1 MSYLSIGNLYKTRE
15 ILLFKNCYALEKI
28 HGTSAHIRWKEG
40 RLSFFSGG
48 SSYSSFVSLFN
59 QEELHSYFTT
69 IFTELTNVIV
79 YGEAYGGKLQRMSHI
94 YGASLKFICFEV
106 KVDSRWLSVPNA
118 EDVVKKLNLE
128 FVHYVPISTNIEVLD
143 AERDTNSI
151 QAIRN
156 GMGSGRPREGIVLRS
171 PIELTMNN
179 GERIIAKHKC
189 ESFSE
194 RVTVPKIINPEKLN
208 ILNNAE
214 KIANEW
220 VVPMRLQHV
229 LQKLP
234 EVSGMEDTTTVL
246 NAMVIDV
253 YKEAKGEIIESPE
266 VASAIKHKAVKLWKT
281 HLKSA
286 NLFPKRR

>member
-1 MSYLSIGNLYKTRE
+1 MSYLSIGNLYKTKE

-28 HGTSAHIRWKEG
+28 HGTSAHILWKKG
-40 RLSFFSGG
+40 CLSFFSGG

-69 IFTELTNVIV
+69 TFTKLTDVIV

-118 EDVVKKLNLE
+118 EDIVKKLNLE
-128 FVHYVPISTNIEVLD
+128 FVHYAPISTNIEVLN

-156 GMGSGRPREGIVLRS
+156 GMGSGKPREGIVLRS

-189 ESFSE
+189 KSFSE

-234 EVSGMEDTTTVL
+234 EVLGIKDTVTVL
-246 NAMVIDV
+246 NAVVIDV

-266 VASAIKHKAVKLWKT
+266 VASAIKHKAVKLWKA
-281 HLKSA
+281 HLESV
-286 NLFPKRR
+286 NLFPK

>member
-1 MSYLSIGNLYKTRE
+1 MSYLSIGNLYKTKE

-28 HGTSAHIRWKEG
+28 HGTSAHILWKKG
-40 RLSFFSGG
+40 CLYFFSGG
-48 SSYSSFVSLFN
+48 TSYSSFVSLFN

-69 IFTELTNVIV
+69 TFTKLTDVIV
-79 YGEAYGGKLQRMSHI
+79 YGEVYGGKLQRMSHI

-118 EDVVKKLNLE
+118 EDIVKKLNLE
-128 FVHYVPISTNIEVLD
+128 FVHYAPISTNIEVLN

-156 GMGSGRPREGIVLRS
+156 GMGSGKPREGIVLRS

-189 ESFSE
+189 KSFSE

-234 EVSGMEDTTTVL
+234 EVLGIKDTVTVL
-246 NAMVIDV
+246 NAVVIDV

-266 VASAIKHKAVKLWKT
+266 VASAIKHKAVKLWKA
-281 HLKSA
+281 HLESV
-286 NLFPKRR
+286 NLFPK